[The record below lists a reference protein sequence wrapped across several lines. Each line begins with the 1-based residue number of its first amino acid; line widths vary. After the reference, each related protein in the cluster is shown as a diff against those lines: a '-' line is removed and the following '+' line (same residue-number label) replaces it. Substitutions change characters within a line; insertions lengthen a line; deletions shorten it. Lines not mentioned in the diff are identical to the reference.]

1 MESIMKRIIVILAS
15 IVLAQSVYAGNAT
28 TNLHVGAT
36 VGAWVK
42 ASNNQAQ
49 PSVETNSKT
58 ERCTVENT
66 QDSTIVHC

>member
-1 MESIMKRIIVILAS
+1 MKRIIVILAL
-15 IVLAQSVYAGNAT
+15 IVFSQSVYAGNAT

-36 VGAWVK
+36 VGSWVK

>member
-1 MESIMKRIIVILAS
+1 MKRTIAILAS
-15 IVLAQSVYAGNAT
+15 IVLAQTVYAGSAS
-28 TNLHVGAT
+28 TNMHVGAT

-58 ERCTVENT
+58 ERCTIENT
-66 QDSTIVHC
+66 EDSTIVHC